1 MFLRQSTKTSIVIGP
16 FVDDTDGKTAETG
29 LTVGS
34 IDVDLYKFSNTVP
47 QAITTAVTPNA
58 SGSDS
63 GNANDMVHIANGYY
77 SLELSTGNTD
87 TCGPLKITANISGAL
102 PVWADFHVVEEAIYD
117 ALFAGSATGAFTG
130 VSVNALTSAAIT
142 DVWSQDPLVESYA
155 ANGSQGTAA
164 QLLYMIWSCINDFS
178 ISSTTITSKK
188 LNGDTSALEWSIDDA
203 SSPTSRSRNNNPS

>member
-1 MFLRQSTKTSIVIGP
+1 MFLRQNTAVDVLIGP
-16 FVDDTDGKTAETG
+16 FVDKTDGNTVEADKTLDVELSKNGQALVNKSDATAPNYDDGANVRGYYNCELDATDTN
-29 LTVGS
+29 TVGTLKL
-34 IDVDLYKFSNTVP
+34 V
-47 QAITTAVTPNA
+47 
-58 SGSDS
+58 
-63 GNANDMVHIANGYY
+63 VHHA
-77 SLELSTGNTD
+77 D
-87 TCGPLKITANISGAL
+87 AL
-102 PVWADFHVVEEAIYD
+102 PVWHNFQVVEEAVYD
-117 ALFAGSATGAFTG
+117 ALFASGATGAFTG

-188 LNGDTSALEWSIDDA
+188 LNGDTSALEWRIDDA

>member
-1 MFLRQSTKTSIVIGP
+1 MFLRQSTKTSIVLGP

-47 QAITTAVTPNA
+47 QAITTSITPNA

-102 PVWADFHVVEEAIYD
+102 PVWIDFHVVEEAIYD
-117 ALFAGSATGAFTG
+117 ALFAASATGAFTG
-130 VSVNALTSAAIT
+130 VSVNALTAAATTAI
-142 DVWSQDPLVESYA
+142 WSQDDLVESYA
-155 ANGSQGTAA
+155 GDGETATPA
-164 QLLYMIWSCINDFS
+164 ELLYMLWSTVHEFG
-178 ISSTTITSKK
+178 ISGTTITSKR
-188 LNGDTSALEWSIDDA
+188 LGSTTAMTWTIDDSA
-203 SSPTSRSRNNNPS
+203 SPTSRTRAS

>member
-1 MFLRQSTKTSIVIGP
+1 MFLRQSTKTSIVLGP

-102 PVWADFHVVEEAIYD
+102 PVWIDFHVVEEAIYD
-117 ALFAGSATGAFTG
+117 ALFAGSATGALTG

-142 DVWSQDPLVESYA
+142 DVWSTDTLTEAYA
-155 ANGSQGTAA
+155 SDGAAGTSA
-164 QLLYMIWSCINDFS
+164 QLLYMIWAAVHEFS
-178 ISSTTITSKK
+178 ISGTTITSKK
-188 LNGDTSALEWSIDDA
+188 LDGSTTAMTWTIDDSA
-203 SSPTSRSRNNNPS
+203 SPTSRTRAS

>member
-142 DVWSQDPLVESYA
+142 DVWSTDPLVEAYA
-155 ANGSQGTAA
+155 SDGAEGTAA
-164 QLLYMIWSCINDFS
+164 QLLYMIWSAIHEFG

-188 LNGDTSALEWSIDDA
+188 LDGSTTAMTWRIDDSA
-203 SSPTSRSRNNNPS
+203 SPTSRERTS

>member
-1 MFLRQSTKTSIVIGP
+1 MFLRQSTKTSIVLGP

-102 PVWADFHVVEEAIYD
+102 PVWIDFHVVEEAIYD

-130 VSVNALTSAAIT
+130 VSGNALTSAAIT
-142 DVWSQDPLVESYA
+142 DVWSTDTRTEAYA
-155 ANGSQGTAA
+155 SDGAAGTSA
-164 QLLYMIWSCINDFS
+164 QLLYMIWAAVHEFS
-178 ISSTTITSKK
+178 ISGTTITSKK
-188 LNGDTSALEWSIDDA
+188 LDGSTTAMTWTIDDSA
-203 SSPTSRSRNNNPS
+203 SPTSRTRAS